1 MEAARAQSGGSTPR
15 RSPTWSASRTSPP
28 RRTTLE
34 DIRRDVRA
42 EAAARRLKLQ
52 EADKALRALRA
63 ARNPSGLAVKLLLS
77 TASQR
82 RLTPT
87 ASAAD
92 ARPHS
97 PRDVRT
103 PRRRLKRA
111 ETAPAAPQGTPRTS
125 STPRRTSAM
134 MRTMTAC
141 SPAELRAADARRAT
155 QAARASVREIDMW
168 RAAVKM
174 QSM

>member
-1 MEAARAQSGGSTPR
+1 M
-15 RSPTWSASRTSPP
+15 
-28 RRTTLE
+28 
-34 DIRRDVRA
+34 
-42 EAAARRLKLQ
+42 ARRLKLQ

-82 RLTPT
+82 RFGTLTPT

-97 PRDVRT
+97 PRDART

-111 ETAPAAPQGTPRTS
+111 ETAPAAPQQGTPRTS
-125 STPRRTSAM
+125 STSRRTGGSSAM
-134 MRTMTAC
+134 RRTMTAC
-141 SPAELRAADARRAT
+141 SPSELRAADARRAT

>member
-1 MEAARAQSGGSTPR
+1 MEAARRQSGGSTPR
-15 RSPTWSASRTSPP
+15 RSPTCRPASRTSPP

-34 DIRRDVRA
+34 DIRCDVRA

-82 RLTPT
+82 RFGTLTPT
-87 ASAAD
+87 ASATD

-97 PRDVRT
+97 
-103 PRRRLKRA
+103 
-111 ETAPAAPQGTPRTS
+111 
-125 STPRRTSAM
+125 
-134 MRTMTAC
+134 
-141 SPAELRAADARRAT
+141 
-155 QAARASVREIDMW
+155 
-168 RAAVKM
+168 
-174 QSM
+174 